1 MALPTTTSISFQ
13 KKRIQHLINYPPSRK
28 MAEISTSVNQF
39 TYQHFQGFKL
49 LHLLFSFHLFVLR
62 DSVIGGSL
70 QLITPHIFPCFFNG
84 LNILGVFI
92 VITRLALVS
101 GRYKTKMN
109 FKTENIQMGTESI
122 QYKTG
127 SLHTFWCMQKG
138 SGGSRKNHIPLSE
151 NSDYF
156 GKDIFAHLKEKF
168 RHFPPPSP
176 PPKKT
181 TH

>member
-1 MALPTTTSISFQ
+1 
-13 KKRIQHLINYPPSRK
+13 

-49 LHLLFSFHLFVLR
+49 LHLLFRFHLFVLR

-84 LNILGVFI
+84 LNIFRVFI

-109 FKTENIQMGTESI
+109 FKDRKHTDGDRKHTVQNRVTSYLLMRAERLGRIKKES
-122 QYKTG
+122 
-127 SLHTFWCMQKG
+127 HTSF
-138 SGGSRKNHIPLSE
+138 RKQ
-151 NSDYF
+151 
-156 GKDIFAHLKEKF
+156 
-168 RHFPPPSP
+168 
-176 PPKKT
+176 
-181 TH
+181 